1 MNVAKPGITS
11 KLNFLMTASTKPSAT
26 RCVLKQSIIPH
37 AMNGADT
44 RLNGESRNFQQLP
57 TPARSPDPEDVA
69 SPTTR
74 RTDADKTNITELD
87 GAVPSMDAIAR
98 SRASSSSRRT
108 SFTEEAVLSDTSER
122 TRPIPQIK
130 RPGDGRRRSSVSEQD
145 KILKLSPKQIH
156 ELTREPASIPIRAA
170 TPILEDA
177 LETDADT
184 EGTDTREQKGAG
196 ALEPAIDLNAVRQA
210 NGQRRSTVSKSQDTK
225 QEKEL
230 VASKSSANDLR
241 IGRPSLSSRTVSTP
255 PIIRRKYS
263 SQKAYGGT
271 HELDGEKRSAKH
283 VPPPLNLDPRDNIS
297 NSGLKASA
305 TQDRDR
311 DRSRERDV
319 SPMPSSLPL
328 PPFSMPTFLSLELS
342 ADKPSPLYIHRSS
355 SADFPYE
362 SSKIKYERLVNFL
375 FLPPKLERILGF
387 GALACLDAWMHILTI
402 LPLRFFLAIGILVK
416 WWGSVI
422 LKESIDI
429 WNFVYAGLGRVWRRR
444 RRNTESQPPTPMVS
458 TPAEE
463 VPPIRVRGP
472 SMSATPSPLPPP
484 AVRENGKITTTVSEP
499 REKRVRPRYRH
510 RRTKSTPSALLPS
523 HKADI
528 LKGLLVITSCAVL
541 MHFDASRMYHG
552 IRGQAAIKLYVIYN
566 VLEVCDRLLS
576 AVGQDVL
583 ECLFSRET
591 LDRNADGRSKV
602 IRPFWMFVLALVYNV
617 AHATALFYQVI
628 TLNVAVNSYS
638 NALLTLLLSNQ
649 FVEIKSTVF
658 KKFEKENLFQV
669 TCADIVERFQLWLM
683 LLIIAMRNIVEVGGL
698 SIKSSSNSAS
708 SWRAAFNLG
717 NSTAPLT
724 ASSIIPLSFTIF
736 PKWIGQVLNPFLL
749 VLGSEML
756 VDWLK
761 HAYITKFNQTKP
773 AVYDK
778 FLDVLAKDYYANAFT
793 DPNLTRRL
801 GLPVLPL
808 ACLFIRAAIQTYHMF
823 IATHMPLP
831 FPPAASTATSLT
843 ESATTSSPATTAA
856 LAHIDHIFRRALG
869 RSTFGAGAG
878 VAEQSSWSAWLTWS
892 LDDFI
897 AFFTMGIVFLVGYL
911 FFLAFKLILG
921 MVLLRIARNRY
932 RGMKEREFLNTET
945 GGKRLGGWG
954 VVDVDEEKRRWIYN
968 DDADAL
974 RNLRE
979 REEKGRRK
987 EQKEREEG
995 VGFGHVSRYSMV
1007 AKRIW

>member
-1 MNVAKPGITS
+1 
-11 KLNFLMTASTKPSAT
+11 
-26 RCVLKQSIIPH
+26 
-37 AMNGADT
+37 MNGADN
-44 RLNGESRNFQQLP
+44 RLNGENLRIQQLP
-57 TPARSPDPEDVA
+57 TPARSPEPDDVA
-69 SPTTR
+69 FPTTR
-74 RTDADKTNITELD
+74 RTDADKRNIAEVD
-87 GAVPSMDAIAR
+87 GAVQSMEDAMR

-108 SFTEEAVLSDTSER
+108 SITEEAVLSDTSER

-145 KILKLSPKQIH
+145 KILKLSPKQIR
-156 ELTREPASIPIRAA
+156 ELTSEPASIPIRAA

-184 EGTDTREQKGAG
+184 EGTDTKEHNGAG
-196 ALEPAIDLNAVRQA
+196 TLEPAIDLNPMRQPS
-210 NGQRRSTVSKSQDTK
+210 GQRRSTVSKSPGMK
-225 QEKEL
+225 HEKD
-230 VASKSSANDLR
+230 VVPSKAPNNDLR

-255 PIIRRKYS
+255 PVIRRKYS

-271 HELDGEKRSAKH
+271 HDLDGEKRTVKH
-283 VPPPLNLDPRDNIS
+283 VPPPLNLDTRDNLG
-297 NSGLKASA
+297 NSGLKPSA
-305 TQDRDR
+305 AQDR

-319 SPMPSSLPL
+319 SPMPASMPL

-375 FLPPKLERILGF
+375 FLPPKLESILGF

-422 LKESIDI
+422 LKEAIDI

-444 RRNTESQPPTPMVS
+444 RRNTESQPPTPMVG

-472 SMSATPSPLPPP
+472 SMSAAPSPLPPI
-484 AVRENGKITTTVSEP
+484 AAKGNGHVTHTVPEP

-528 LKGLLVITSCAVL
+528 LKGLLVIASCTVL

-698 SIKSSSNSAS
+698 SIRSSSDSAT

-823 IATHMPLP
+823 IATHMPVS
-831 FPPAASTATSLT
+831 FPPIPSTATSLT

-869 RSTFGAGAG
+869 RSTFGAG
-878 VAEQSSWSAWLTWS
+878 VVEQSSWSAWLTWS

-897 AFFTMGIVFLVGYL
+897 AFFTMGTVFLVGYL

-932 RGMKEREFLNTET
+932 RGMKEREFVNTET

-968 DDADAL
+968 DDPDAL
-974 RNLRE
+974 RALRE
-979 REEKGRRK
+979 REDKGRRK